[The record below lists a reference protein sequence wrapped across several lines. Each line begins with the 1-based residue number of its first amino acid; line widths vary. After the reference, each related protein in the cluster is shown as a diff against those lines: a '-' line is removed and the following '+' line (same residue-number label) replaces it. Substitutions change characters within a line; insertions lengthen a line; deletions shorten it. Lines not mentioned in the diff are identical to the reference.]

1 MKEII
6 ISDRSILD
14 TALLFPHP
22 RGPPAKSA
30 LRVLARRFL
39 DRDIQSGAHDSAI
52 DARTALDLVR
62 LKVKHGP
69 SFGLQQER
77 AGAGAPRAKLVD
89 VLCQQHKLRCCLV
102 DRPEVLARHATG
114 SAAAVPVH
122 SDEAAVAKAGKAMVS
137 GTYDFV
143 WTQLTRLGQWL
154 GDRSVERKRLD
165 TAWLAPGAL
174 GPSLPPALDPA
185 SHPTPH
191 HPLGQSHSQ
200 EGQRPEGQPVP
211 VDSFLLP
218 PAHSG
223 ATPPAT
229 TTDNADWPANQ
240 QAAVTTPPS
249 CPAPG
254 DGEDQTEE
262 GGRLEGEGLGAGG
275 AYGGASL
282 EATLRHVDRAVGELW
297 SALPSNSLLLVA
309 TGQGDTGE
317 VERLRE
323 QRAKRMAV
331 EGCAAWRNAQ
341 QAAFEALEAMAM
353 QGLLFAA
360 VKP

>member
-1 MKEII
+1 MCITEQGFELTRATLVGG
-6 ISDRSILD
+6 SGQVVFD
-14 TALLFPHP
+14 TLCV
-22 RGPPAKSA
+22 PASPITDYNTRYSGITPQMLQQVNTRLADVQSA
-30 LRVLARRFL
+30 LRMLARRFL

-69 SFGLQQER
+69 SFGLQQDR

-154 GDRSVERKRLD
+154 G
-165 TAWLAPGAL
+165 
-174 GPSLPPALDPA
+174 
-185 SHPTPH
+185 
-191 HPLGQSHSQ
+191 
-200 EGQRPEGQPVP
+200 
-211 VDSFLLP
+211 
-218 PAHSG
+218 
-223 ATPPAT
+223 
-229 TTDNADWPANQ
+229 N
-240 QAAVTTPPS
+240 
-249 CPAPG
+249 
-254 DGEDQTEE
+254 
-262 GGRLEGEGLGAGG
+262 
-275 AYGGASL
+275 SL

-341 QAAFEALEAMAM
+341 QAAFEALEAVAM